1 MSQENA
7 SPISSNLSND
17 SDPLNNQLSQ
27 EKLITVL
34 QTTITKLDVIV
45 NHLNQKKIET
55 LPSPEILETLVNSTE
70 TIADSLEPQSQVS
83 TSTTSET
90 EVVEETEEWEESI
103 GISQDITTIDQE
115 EPTKTIERPDAED
128 LETSQSGVYGFP
140 RWGIIGGVS
149 IVIVGVLSAAF
160 FFFKPSL
167 PTVEIPQITSE
178 VPPSEVVAT
187 PPQLEVPES
196 PQPLKNVPPSQPKL
210 TPEQSLIAAI
220 QQEVTALTNEYSE
233 GLIGKIEANFLRSRL
248 IVTLGEQWYS
258 LSDQEQ
264 DNLASNILQRAKS
277 LDFRKL
283 ELIDATGELIARSP
297 VVGNNVIILQRHP
310 DNRSWKS
317 EV

>member
-7 SPISSNLSND
+7 SPISSNMSND

-55 LPSPEILETLVNSTE
+55 LPSPEILETLINSTE

-90 EVVEETEEWEESI
+90 EVVEETEEWEESRE
-103 GISQDITTIDQE
+103 ISQNITTLDQE
-115 EPTKTIERPDAED
+115 EPTKTIEKQED
-128 LETSQSGVYGFP
+128 LETSQSGVNGFP

-187 PPQLEVPES
+187 PPQLEVPEL
-196 PQPLKNVPPSQPKL
+196 PQPLKNVPPTQPKL

-220 QQEVTALTNEYSE
+220 QQEVTALTHEYSE

-264 DNLASNILQRAKS
+264 DNLASNILKRAKS

-283 ELIDATGELIARSP
+283 ELIDATGDLIARSP
-297 VVGNNVIILQRHP
+297 VVGNNVIVLQRHP
-310 DNRSWKS
+310 DIAEVRSK
-317 EV
+317 